1 MRPAGTDGASYRPI
15 QFVEVNAGK
24 PTPLVFGGKGRPV
37 IGKLSGRDDWG
48 QVKIRLA
55 PNAPRPGFMV
65 DEKDPTWPAY
75 GQFLTSPAGKNYVK
89 NDVAVMD
96 DGSFRINDV
105 PPETYQLF
113 VRETHEDGKTAQI
126 GYRRFTI
133 ETIPGG
139 ERDEPFDL
147 ETIEVRQP

>member
-1 MRPAGTDGASYRPI
+1 MSSGAADRPI
-15 QFVEVNAGK
+15 QFVDVNAGK

-37 IGKLSGRDDWG
+37 IGKLSGRDNWG
-48 QVKIRLA
+48 QVSMRLA

-65 DEKDPTWPAY
+65 NAKDPTWPAY
-75 GQFLTSPAGKNYVK
+75 SQFLASPAGKNYVK
-89 NDVAVMD
+89 NSIAVMD
-96 DGSFRINDV
+96 DGSFHIADV

-113 VRETHEDGKTAQI
+113 IRELQENGKELHI

-139 ERDEPFDL
+139 ESDEPFDL
-147 ETIEVRQP
+147 ETIEVKDP